1 MRIIEKGE
9 PLMKDTNKVLSFAVE
24 LGDILLRNGA
34 EVYRVEDSVLAI
46 LNSYE
51 ITDCDVY
58 VLSNGIFASAEE
70 ATAHASSMIRHVPMY
85 PMHLSR
91 IAALNALCRDVCSK
105 TITLDEAWERLE
117 ECKKIAPYNLPLLIV
132 ATAIGC
138 GGFAYLY
145 GGSTLD
151 ALFTIIVGA
160 ILRLFLY
167 YEGKFNNSKTV
178 TNVLGS
184 IIVSICALLFF
195 AIGFPVHYD
204 KIIIGGIMPLVP
216 GIPLTNSIRDF
227 INSDYLSGSIRL
239 IDALL
244 TAFCIAVG
252 VGIVITIA
260 HLTLGGVIVL

>member
-1 MRIIEKGE
+1 MT
-9 PLMKDTNKVLSFAVE
+9 DTKKVLSFAVE
-24 LGDILLRNGA
+24 LGDALLRNGA

-46 LNSYE
+46 LNSYD

-58 VLSNGIFASAEE
+58 VLTNGIFASAEE
-70 ATAHASSMIRHVPMY
+70 ATEHASSMIRHVPMY
-85 PMHLSR
+85 PMQLSR
-91 IAALNALCRDVCSK
+91 IAAINSLCREVCSK
-105 TITLDEAWERLE
+105 NISIDDAYAKLE
-117 ECKKIAPYNLPLLIV
+117 ECKKISFYNLPLLIF
-132 ATAIGC
+132 ATGIGC

-145 GGSTLD
+145 GGTALD
-151 ALFTIIVGA
+151 SLIATVVGIV
-160 ILRLFLY
+160 LRIFLY
-167 YEGKFNNSKTV
+167 FEGKLGNSKTV

-184 IIVSICALLFF
+184 IVVSITALTFY
-195 AIGFPVHYD
+195 ATGMPIHYD

-227 INSDYLSGSIRL
+227 INGDYLSGSIRL

-260 HLTLGGVIVL
+260 HLIAGGAYI

>member
-1 MRIIEKGE
+1 MS
-9 PLMKDTNKVLSFAVE
+9 DTKKVLSFAVE

-46 LNSYE
+46 LNSYD

-70 ATAHASSMIRHVPMY
+70 TTVNASSMIRHVPMY
-85 PMHLSR
+85 PMNLGR
-91 IAALNALCRDVCSK
+91 IAALNSLCREVCAKNIS
-105 TITLDEAWERLE
+105 IEDAWVRLE
-117 ECKKIAPYNLPLLIV
+117 QCKKLPGYNLPILVL
-132 ATAIGC
+132 ATGIGC
-138 GGFAYLY
+138 GGFAYMF
-145 GGSTLD
+145 GGTALD
-151 ALFTIIVGA
+151 GGIATIVGC
-160 ILRLFLY
+160 ILSFFLHFASKLGY
-167 YEGKFNNSKTV
+167 SKTI

-184 IIVSICALLFF
+184 IVISILALLFVLT
-195 AIGFPVHYD
+195 GLPVHYD

-227 INSDYLSGSIRL
+227 INGDYLSGSIRL

-252 VGIVITIA
+252 VGIVITIVN
-260 HLTLGGVIVL
+260 LTGGVTL

>member
-1 MRIIEKGE
+1 MS
-9 PLMKDTNKVLSFAVE
+9 DTKKVLSFAVE

-46 LNSYE
+46 LNSFD

-58 VLSNGIFASAEE
+58 VLSNGIFASADEVTE
-70 ATAHASSMIRHVPMY
+70 HASSMIRHVPMY

-91 IAALNALCRDVCSK
+91 IAALNSLCREVC
-105 TITLDEAWERLE
+105 A
-117 ECKKIAPYNLPLLIV
+117 KKISLEDAWVELERCKHISEFNFPVMTI
-132 ATAIGC
+132 ATGIGC

-145 GGSTLD
+145 GGTALD
-151 ALFTIIVGA
+151 ALFATIVGI
-160 ILRLFLY
+160 ILRFFLNF
-167 YEGKFNNSKTV
+167 EATTKHSKTI
-178 TNVLGS
+178 TNVLAS
-184 IIVSICALLFF
+184 MVVSISAILFYL
-195 AIGFPVHYD
+195 IGLPVHYD

-252 VGIVITIA
+252 VGIVITIVQ
-260 HLTLGGVIVL
+260 LTGGISI

>member
-1 MRIIEKGE
+1 MN
-9 PLMKDTNKVLSFAVE
+9 DTKKVLSFAVE

-70 ATAHASSMIRHVPMY
+70 VTAHGTSMIRHVPMY
-85 PMHLSR
+85 PMQLGR
-91 IAALNALCRDVCSK
+91 IAALNSLCRSVCAK
-105 TITLDEAWERLE
+105 EITIEEAWVKLE
-117 ECKKIAPYNLPLLIV
+117 ECKHIPPYNMPISV
-132 ATAIGC
+132 IAAGIGC
-138 GGFAYLY
+138 GGFAYLF
-145 GGSTLD
+145 GGTPLD
-151 ALFTIIVGA
+151 AAMATIVGV
-160 ILRLFLY
+160 ILKLFLY
-167 YEGKFNNSKTV
+167 LESRMHNSKTV
-178 TNVLGS
+178 TNVLASMVVS
-184 IIVSICALLFF
+184 II
-195 AIGFPVHYD
+195 AILMHFSGLPVHYD

-227 INSDYLSGSIRL
+227 INSDYLSGSIRM

-252 VGIVITIA
+252 VGIIITLA
-260 HLTLGGVIVL
+260 NFVGGAYI

>member
-1 MRIIEKGE
+1 MT
-9 PLMKDTNKVLSFAVE
+9 DTQKVLSFAVE

-46 LNSYE
+46 LNSYD

-58 VLSNGIFASAEE
+58 VLSNGIFASADEVTE
-70 ATAHASSMIRHVPMY
+70 HASSMIRHVPMY
-85 PMHLSR
+85 PMNLGR
-91 IAALNALCRDVCSK
+91 IAALNHLCREVCAHNIS
-105 TITLDEAWERLE
+105 IEDAWKKLE
-117 ECKKIAPYNLPLLIV
+117 ECKTLPGYSQLTLLI
-132 ATAIGC
+132 ATGIGC

-145 GGSTLD
+145 GGTPLD
-151 ALFTIIVGA
+151 SVMA
-160 ILRLFLY
+160 ILVGMVLRVFLMFQ
-167 YEGKFNNSKTV
+167 KKSNSKTM
-178 TNVLGS
+178 TNVFGS
-184 IIVSICALLFF
+184 IVVSLTAILLY
-195 AIGFPVHYD
+195 AIGLPVHYD

-252 VGIVITIA
+252 VGIVITIG
-260 HLTLGGVIVL
+260 HLIGGGAYI